1 MANPRLI
8 KGAFSALELD
18 RLVDAARVLHVE
30 AQLRNKSAST
40 PSFGLLAERLGGHR
54 SDVQTRY
61 AWLKLQRSRANL
73 WLLDEDR
80 VLVKLVE
87 RPEERQSKSMTWC
100 VVASAVSAAKLTS
113 HARTALC
120 CRERVQELLA
130 NPALFRRASLRYCD
144 SSTPLPT
151 MEQLGI
157 AADAPLPASQP
168 WRPTEQQVAE
178 AHKRLYSIEHN
189 FAQPSD
195 GAPSSSS
202 QERGSLSPPTTPPKK
217 RAMKR
222 AAPTAATAIS
232 TTKLTASTPLPFH
245 DGASVTPLLDPSLS
259 VVRSRSDDLDVS
271 GKRKRTPSWRMRDA
285 MTASISRPQ
294 STAAEPSASATMA
307 ASALAALAAFVED
320 QFFGDTSDDDEIPLS
335 RLSVPMS
342 LPMPP
347 SLKSSA
353 RLLQPL
359 PSLHCDE
366 HLVLHY

>member
-1 MANPRLI
+1 M
-8 KGAFSALELD
+8 
-18 RLVDAARVLHVE
+18 
-30 AQLRNKSAST
+30 RNKSSST

-87 RPEERQSKSMTWC
+87 RPEERLTKSLTWC
-100 VVASAVSAAKLTS
+100 IVASAVSAAKLTS

-120 CRERVQELLA
+120 CRERIEELLA
-130 NPALFRRASLRYCD
+130 TPALFRRASLRYCD

-168 WRPTEQQVAE
+168 WMPTEQQVAE
-178 AHKRLYSIEHN
+178 AQKRLYSINHS
-189 FAQPSD
+189 FSQPSD
-195 GAPSSSS
+195 SAPSSSS
-202 QERGSLSPPTTPPKK
+202 QERGSLSPPATPPKK

-222 AAPTAATAIS
+222 AAPTITTATS
-232 TTKLTASTPLPFH
+232 TTKLTASTPLSFN

-259 VVRSRSDDLDVS
+259 VVRSRSDDLDVL

-285 MTASISRPQ
+285 MTTSISRPQ
-294 STAAEPSASATMA
+294 SSAAEASASATTMA

-320 QFFGDTSDDDEIPLS
+320 QFFGDTSDEDEIPLS

-366 HLVLHY
+366 QLVLHF